1 MSLERSARAGFPLD
15 RLLAGICAH
24 DETPALEIRGL
35 CHDSRAARPG
45 DLFAA
50 LAGGRSHGMKHAA
63 QAIAGGAA
71 AVVFDPAH
79 GGRELARAVT
89 GIPCFATEDLS
100 HKLGI
105 VADRFFG
112 EPSKALAIIGV
123 TGTNGK
129 TSCSHF
135 LAQASGDER
144 PGAVIGT
151 LGWGAPG
158 ALSATAHTTP
168 DAIEVHALLARLR
181 DQGFGL
187 VAMEASSHGLAQ
199 GRLNG
204 VRFRGGLFTNLSRD
218 HLDYHG
224 DMSAYLEAK
233 LRLVAWPGLEF
244 LAFNLDDASA
254 EAILRRT
261 PKQVRKLGFTLKN
274 SDFKHPGMEI
284 VRGANIRC
292 EQGGVAFDAHFGDA
306 RAPVEAPVYGEFN
319 AANLLGA
326 LAVQIGLGTDLEEA
340 ALRLRRARPTPGRME
355 CLGGGDAPLAVVDY
369 AHTPDALEKA
379 LTSLRRHCRGALW
392 AVFGCGG
399 DRDSGKRPQMGA
411 IAERLADRVVL
422 TDDNPRSERGDAIV
436 QDILAGC
443 KGGKTFVQRDRR
455 LAIAYALERA
465 GPEDVVL
472 VAGKGHED
480 YQEIGGARLPFSDR
494 AVLLEYLH
502 GKDART

>member
-1 MSLERSARAGFPLD
+1 MIRENRTNAGFPLN
-15 RLLAGICAH
+15 RLLEGLCSPGDAP
-24 DETPALEIRGL
+24 DTTIRGL
-35 CHDSRAARPG
+35 CHDSRNARPG

-71 AVVFDPAH
+71 AIVYDPAQ
-79 GGRELARAVT
+79 GGREMAREIA
-89 GIPCFATEDLS
+89 GIPCLPIENLS

-105 VADRFFG
+105 AADRFFG
-112 EPSKALAIIGV
+112 EPSKDLTVVGI

-135 LAQASGDER
+135 LASACADER

-158 ALSATAHTTP
+158 ALRATAHTTP
-168 DAIEVHALLARLR
+168 DAIEVHAALAQLR
-181 DQGFGL
+181 ESGFRS

-204 VRFRGGLFTNLSRD
+204 VLFRGALFTNLSRD

-224 DMSAYLEAK
+224 DMAAYLEAK

-254 EAILRRT
+254 NAIAERT
-261 PKQVRKLGFTLKN
+261 PRTVRKLGFTLGKPQVEG
-274 SDFKHPGMEI
+274 DDIEI
-284 VRGANIRC
+284 VRGANVRC
-292 EQGGVAFDAHFGDA
+292 DRDGVAFDAHFAGA
-306 RAPVEAPVYGEFN
+306 RARVEAPVYGEFN

-326 LAVQIGLGTDLEEA
+326 LAVLTGLGVGLEEA
-340 ALRLRRARPTPGRME
+340 AARLGRARPTPGRME
-355 CLGGGDAPLAVVDY
+355 RLGGNDAPLAVVDY

-379 LTSLRRHCRGALW
+379 LVSLRRHCRGRLW
-392 AVFGCGG
+392 TVFGCGG

-411 IAERLADRVVL
+411 IAERLADRVIV
-422 TDDNPRSERGDAIV
+422 TDDNPRSESGDAIV

-443 KGGKTFVQRDRR
+443 RGEDIVVQRDRR
-455 LAIAYALERA
+455 QAIAYALERA
-465 GPEDVVL
+465 MPEDVVL

-480 YQEIGGARLPFSDR
+480 YQEINGVKLHFSDR
-494 AVLLEYLH
+494 ETLLEYFQ
-502 GKDART
+502 GRDTRT